1 MPAAAGSEFLAPTPT
16 ACSKDCSATQQ
27 SQAGGRTS
35 PGLHM
40 LALDAEFIDLIGAS
54 AAHSTGCNAP
64 QRGEV
69 DT

>member
-1 MPAAAGSEFLAPTPT
+1 MPAAAGSEFLGPTPT

-27 SQAGGRTS
+27 SQASGRTRL
-35 PGLHM
+35 GLHI
-40 LALDAEFIDLIGAS
+40 LAFDADCIDLIGAS
-54 AAHSTGCNAP
+54 TAHSTGCNAP